1 MSAPDPIP
9 VNVFLSYS
17 REDRSQAEAVVRA
30 LEARGCKVW
39 WDGLLV
45 GGMAFANTT
54 EQALENAAAVVVLW
68 SKVSV
73 ESHWVRDEASRGRDR
88 GCLVP
93 ATLDG
98 TMPPL
103 GFRQYQVIDLTR
115 WRGKPDAPEIDAID
129 YAIRA
134 AHGSADREPPRLAQ
148 APAAALSRRRWLL
161 GAGGLGSAALAGAG
175 WFWWRRATPAAAAA
189 SPNSIAVLPFANLSS
204 DSNQS
209 YFSDGLTGEIRASLA
224 RNRRLAVIAQVSSE
238 AARDGQKDARR
249 MAADLGVAYL
259 LNGSVQRSGDTVR
272 IAAELVEG
280 QDGFSRWAQSFDRP
294 LANIFA
300 VQTEIASAVASAL
313 DATLTPG
320 AAAAN
325 TGATA
330 APDTGGTTNVAAFDA
345 YLRGRA
351 LYNRSENEASDRAAL
366 AQFDAAIALD
376 PRFAA
381 AHSARARTLLSLA
394 NQYAG
399 ADQTAALYDTAS
411 QAAVTAT
418 TLAPTFADAQSTLG
432 FVLFQGRLDVRGA
445 REAYER
451 SFLSGAGDATVL
463 GRYALYMALTGKAN
477 AAAPAMTRAV
487 ELDPLNPLVHR
498 AMASV
503 LYAARRYDDMAA
515 PLQRAL
521 RLNPKVS
528 RVHMALGNMLLQTGR
543 NAAAQQEFAR
553 EPQAMSRLTG
563 LAIAQ
568 HKLNLTAEA
577 NKTWQKLVSELGDSA
592 LYQQAQVQSQWG
604 NKDAAMA
611 LLQRARKLGDS
622 GLIYA
627 QTDPLLD
634 PLRSLPACQQLLQQ
648 LGFD

>member
-1 MSAPDPIP
+1 MP

-17 REDRSQAEAVVRA
+17 REDRSRAEAVVRA

-45 GGMAFANTT
+45 GGTAFANTT
-54 EQALENAAAVVVLW
+54 EQALESAAAVVVLW
-68 SKVSV
+68 SKISV
-73 ESHWVRDEASRGRDR
+73 ESHWVRDEATRGRDR

-115 WRGKPDAPEIDAID
+115 WRGRNDAPEMDAIH

-134 AHGSADREPPRLAQ
+134 AGGSADGAPPRPAQ
-148 APAAALSRRRWLL
+148 APRAAWSRRSWLL
-161 GAGGLGSAALAGAG
+161 GAGGVGAATLAGAG
-175 WFWWRRATPAAAAA
+175 WFWWRRATPAPAVA

-204 DSNQS
+204 DKNQS
-209 YFSDGLTGEIRASLA
+209 YFSDGLTGEIRATLA

-238 AARDGQKDARR
+238 AAGEGRKDARR
-249 MAADLGVAYL
+249 IAADLGVAFL
-259 LNGSVQRSGDTVR
+259 LNGSVQRAGDMVR
-272 IAAELVEG
+272 IATELVEG
-280 QDGFSRWAQSFDRP
+280 QGGFSRWAQSFDRP
-294 LANIFA
+294 ISNIFA
-300 VQTEIASAVASAL
+300 VQSEIAAAVASAL
-313 DATLTPG
+313 GSTLTPG
-320 AAAAN
+320 AAAADP
-325 TGATA
+325 GVA
-330 APDTGGTTNVAAFDA
+330 AAQESGGTTNVAAFDA

-381 AHSARARTLLSLA
+381 AHSARARALLSIA
-394 NQYAG
+394 NQYAR
-399 ADQTAALYDTAS
+399 ADQTAALYDAAS
-411 QAAVTAT
+411 QAAVDAT
-418 TLAPTFADAQSTLG
+418 TLAPGFADAQSTLG
-432 FVLFQGRLDVRGA
+432 FVLFQGRLDIRGA
-445 REAYER
+445 RQAYEK
-451 SFLSGAGDATVL
+451 SYQSGAGDATVL
-463 GRYALYMALTGKAN
+463 GRYALYEALIGNAN

-498 AMASV
+498 SMASV

-515 PLQRAL
+515 PLERAL
-521 RLNPKVS
+521 ALNAKVS
-528 RVHMALGNMLLQTGR
+528 RVHSALGNMLLQTGR
-543 NAAAQQEFAR
+543 TAAAHKEFAR

-568 HKLNLTAEA
+568 HKLNQTAEA
-577 NKTWQKLVSELGDSA
+577 NKTWQQLLADLGDSA

-604 NKDAAMA
+604 NKDEAMA

-634 PLRSLPACQQLLQQ
+634 PLRSLPAFQQLLQQ

>member
-1 MSAPDPIP
+1 MSAPDPLP

-17 REDRSQAEAVVRA
+17 REDRSQAEAIIRA
-30 LEARGCKVW
+30 LEARGCAVW

-45 GGMAFANTT
+45 GGLAFAKST
-54 EQALENAAAVVVLW
+54 EQALENASAVLVLW
-68 SKVSV
+68 SKISV
-73 ESHWVRDEASRGRDR
+73 ESHWVRDEATRGRDR
-88 GCLVP
+88 GCMVP

-115 WRGKPDAPEIDAID
+115 WRGKNDAPEMDAIH

-134 AHGSADREPPRLAQ
+134 VSGSASGAPPSP
-148 APAAALSRRRWLL
+148 APAPRAAWSRRSWLL
-161 GAGGLGSAALAGAG
+161 GAGGVGAATLAGAG
-175 WFWWRRATPAAAAA
+175 LFWWRRTTPAPALA

-204 DSNQS
+204 DSNQG
-209 YFSDGLTGEIRASLA
+209 YFSDGLTGEIRATLA

-238 AARDGQKDARR
+238 AVRDGQKDARH

-259 LNGSVQRSGDTVR
+259 LNGSVQRSGEMVR
-272 IAAELVEG
+272 IATELVEG
-280 QDGFSRWAQSFDRP
+280 QGGFSRWAQSFDRP
-294 LANIFA
+294 MSNIFA
-300 VQTEIASAVASAL
+300 VQSEIAAAVASAL
-313 DATLTPG
+313 DSTLIPG
-320 AAAAN
+320 AAAADPD
-325 TGATA
+325 A
-330 APDTGGTTNVAAFDA
+330 AAAQDSGGTANVAAFDA

-381 AHSARARTLLSLA
+381 AHSARARALLSIA
-394 NQYAG
+394 NQYAR
-399 ADQTAALYDTAS
+399 ADQTAALYDAAS
-411 QAAVTAT
+411 RAATTAT
-418 TLAPTFADAQSTLG
+418 TLAPGYADAQSTLG
-432 FVLFQGRLDVRGA
+432 FVLFQGRLDIRGA
-445 REAYER
+445 REAYEK
-451 SFLSGAGDATVL
+451 SYQSGAGDATVL
-463 GRYALYMALTGKAN
+463 GRYALYEALSGKAN

-498 AMASV
+498 SMGSV

-515 PLQRAL
+515 PLERAL
-521 RLNPKVS
+521 ALNPKVS
-528 RVHMALGNMLLQTGR
+528 RVHSALGNMLLQTGGT
-543 NAAAQQEFAR
+543 AAAQKEFAR

-568 HKLNLTAEA
+568 HKLNLAAEA
-577 NKTWQKLVSELGDSA
+577 NKTWQKLLADLGDSA

-604 NKDAAMA
+604 NKDAAMT

-634 PLRSLPACQQLLQQ
+634 PLRSLPAFQQLLQQ

>member
-17 REDRSQAEAVVRA
+17 REDRAQAQALVRA

-54 EQALENAAAVVVLW
+54 EQALESAAAVLVLW
-68 SKVSV
+68 SKISV
-73 ESHWVRDEASRGRDR
+73 ESHWVRDEATRGRDR

-93 ATLDG
+93 ATIDG

-115 WRGKPDAPEIDAID
+115 WRGKVDAPEIDAID
-129 YAIRA
+129 YAIHA
-134 AHGSADREPPRLAQ
+134 AHGNAGSEPPRLAL
-148 APAAALSRRRWLL
+148 APPATLSRRRWLL
-161 GAGGLGSAALAGAG
+161 GAGGVGAATLAGAG
-175 WFWWRRATPAAAAA
+175 WYRWRRAAARATGAV
-189 SPNSIAVLPFANLSS
+189 PNSIAVLPFANLSS
-204 DSNQS
+204 DRNQS
-209 YFSDGLTGEIRASLA
+209 YFSDGLTGEIRATLA

-238 AARDGQKDARR
+238 AVRGGQKDAKR

-259 LNGSVQRSGDTVR
+259 LNGSVQRSGDMVR
-272 IAAELVEG
+272 IATELVEG
-280 QDGFSRWAQSFDRP
+280 QGGFSRWAQSFDRP
-294 LANIFA
+294 MSNIFA
-300 VQTEIASAVASAL
+300 VQSEIAAAVASAL
-313 DATLTPG
+313 DITLTPG
-320 AAAAN
+320 AAAA
-325 TGATA
+325 
-330 APDTGGTTNVAAFDA
+330 PDSGGTSNVTAFDA

-381 AHSARARTLLSLA
+381 AHSARARALLSIA
-394 NQYAG
+394 NQYAR
-399 ADQTAALYDTAS
+399 ADQTAALYDAAS
-411 QAAVTAT
+411 QAAVAAT
-418 TLAPTFADAQSTLG
+418 TLAPEFADAQSTLG
-432 FVLFQGRLDVRGA
+432 FVLFQGRLDIRGA
-445 REAYER
+445 REAYEK
-451 SFLSGAGDATVL
+451 SYQSGAGDATVL
-463 GRYALYMALTGKAN
+463 GRYALYEALTGKAN
-477 AAAPAMTRAV
+477 DAAPAMARAV

-498 AMASV
+498 SMASV

-521 RLNPKVS
+521 ALNPRVS
-528 RVHMALGNMLLQTGR
+528 RVHSALGNMLLQTGR
-543 NAAAQQEFAR
+543 SAAAQQEFAR

-568 HKLNLTAEA
+568 HKLNLAAEA
-577 NKTWQKLVSELGDSA
+577 NKTWRKLLADLGDSA

-604 NKDAAMA
+604 ETGAAMA
-611 LLQRARKLGDS
+611 LLQRARQLGDS

-634 PLRSLPACQQLLQQ
+634 PLRSLPAFQQLLQQ

>member
-1 MSAPDPIP
+1 MP
-9 VNVFLSYS
+9 VTVFLSYS

-45 GGMAFANTT
+45 GGIAFANTT
-54 EQALENAAAVVVLW
+54 EQALESAAAVVVLW
-68 SKVSV
+68 SKISV
-73 ESHWVRDEASRGRDR
+73 ESHWVRDEATRGRDR

-115 WRGKPDAPEIDAID
+115 WRGRNDAPEMDAIH

-134 AHGSADREPPRLAQ
+134 ASGSADGAPPRPAQ
-148 APAAALSRRRWLL
+148 APRAAWTRRSWLL
-161 GAGGLGSAALAGAG
+161 GTGGVGAATLAGAG
-175 WFWWRRATPAAAAA
+175 WFWWRRTTPAPAVA

-204 DSNQS
+204 DRDQS
-209 YFSDGLTGEIRASLA
+209 YFSDGLTGEIRATLA

-238 AARDGQKDARR
+238 AAGDGQKDARR
-249 MAADLGVAYL
+249 IAADLGVAYL
-259 LNGSVQRSGDTVR
+259 LNGSVQRSGGTVR
-272 IAAELVEG
+272 IATELVEG
-280 QDGFSRWAQSFDRP
+280 QGGFSRWAQSFDRP
-294 LANIFA
+294 MSNIFA
-300 VQTEIASAVASAL
+300 VQSEIAAAVASAL
-313 DATLTPG
+313 GSTLTPG
-320 AAAAN
+320 AAAADP
-325 TGATA
+325 GVA
-330 APDTGGTTNVAAFDA
+330 AAQDSGGTTNVAAFDA

-381 AHSARARTLLSLA
+381 AHSARARALLSIA
-394 NQYAG
+394 NQYAR
-399 ADQTAALYDTAS
+399 ADQTAALYDAAS
-411 QAAVTAT
+411 QAAVDAT
-418 TLAPTFADAQSTLG
+418 TLAPGFADAQSTLG
-432 FVLFQGRLDVRGA
+432 FVLFQGRLDIRGA
-445 REAYER
+445 REAYEKSYR
-451 SFLSGAGDATVL
+451 SGAGDATVL
-463 GRYALYMALTGKAN
+463 GRYALYEALIGNAN

-498 AMASV
+498 SMASV

-515 PLQRAL
+515 PLERAL
-521 RLNPKVS
+521 ALNAKVS
-528 RVHMALGNMLLQTGR
+528 RVHSALGNMLLQTGR
-543 NAAAQQEFAR
+543 AAAAQKEFAR

-568 HKLNLTAEA
+568 HKLNQTAEA
-577 NKTWQKLVSELGDSA
+577 NKTWQQLLADLGDSA

-604 NKDAAMA
+604 NRDAAMA

-622 GLIYA
+622 GLIYS

-634 PLRSLPACQQLLQQ
+634 PLRSLPAFQQLLQQ

>member
-1 MSAPDPIP
+1 MTAPDPIA

-17 REDRSQAEAVVRA
+17 REDRTQAEAVVRA
-30 LEARGCKVW
+30 LELRGCKVW

-68 SKVSV
+68 STISV
-73 ESHWVRDEASRGRDR
+73 ESHWVRDEATRGRDR

-93 ATLDG
+93 ATIDG

-115 WRGKPDAPEIDAID
+115 WRGKPDAPEIDAIN

-134 AHGSADREPPRLAQ
+134 AHGSADSEPPRLAQ
-148 APAAALSRRRWLL
+148 APPAALSRRHWLL
-161 GAGGLGSAALAGAG
+161 GVGGMSAATLAGAG
-175 WFWWRRATPAAAAA
+175 WLWWRRAAPATAGA

-209 YFSDGLTGEIRASLA
+209 YFSDGLTGEIRATLA
-224 RNRRLAVIAQVSSE
+224 RNRRLSVIAQVSSE
-238 AARDGQKDARR
+238 AAGVGQKDARS
-249 MAADLGVAYL
+249 MAAYLGVSYL
-259 LNGSVQRSGDTVR
+259 LNGSVQRSGDMVR

-280 QDGFSRWAQSFDRP
+280 QGGFSRWAQSFDRP
-294 LANIFA
+294 LSNIFA

-313 DATLTPG
+313 DSTLTPG
-320 AAAAN
+320 AAAAQ
-325 TGATA
+325 
-330 APDTGGTTNVAAFDA
+330 DSGGTSNVAAFDA

-366 AQFDAAIALD
+366 TQFDAAIALD

-381 AHSARARTLLSLA
+381 AHSARARALLSIA
-394 NQYAG
+394 NQYAS
-399 ADQTAALYDTAS
+399 ADQTAALYDAAS

-432 FVLFQGRLDVRGA
+432 FVLFQGRLDIRGA
-445 REAYER
+445 RQAYER
-451 SFLSGAGDATVL
+451 SFQSGAGDATVL
-463 GRYALYMALTGKAN
+463 GRYALYEALTGKVN

-498 AMASV
+498 SMASV
-503 LYAARRYDDMAA
+503 LYAARRYNDMAA

-521 RLNPKVS
+521 TLNPRVS
-528 RVHMALGNMLLQTGR
+528 RVRAALGNMLLQTGR
-543 NAAAQQEFAR
+543 TAAAQQEFAR

-568 HKLNLTAEA
+568 HKLNLAAEA
-577 NKTWQKLVSELGDSA
+577 NKTWLKLVSDLGDSA

-604 NKDAAMA
+604 NADEAMA

-634 PLRSLPACQQLLQQ
+634 PLRSLPAFQKLLQQ

>member
-1 MSAPDPIP
+1 MP

-30 LEARGCKVW
+30 LEARGCRVW

-45 GGMAFANTT
+45 GGIAFANTT
-54 EQALENAAAVVVLW
+54 EQALESAAAVIVLW
-68 SKVSV
+68 SKISV
-73 ESHWVRDEASRGRDR
+73 ESHWVRDEATRGRDR

-115 WRGKPDAPEIDAID
+115 WRGRNDAPEMDAMH

-134 AHGSADREPPRLAQ
+134 ASGSASGAPPRPAQ
-148 APAAALSRRRWLL
+148 APRAAWTRRSWLL
-161 GAGGLGSAALAGAG
+161 GTGGVGAATLAGAG
-175 WFWWRRATPAAAAA
+175 WFWWRRTTPAPAVA

-204 DSNQS
+204 DKDQS
-209 YFSDGLTGEIRASLA
+209 YFSDGLTGEIRATLA

-238 AARDGQKDARR
+238 AAGEGQKDARR
-249 MAADLGVAYL
+249 IAADLGVAYL
-259 LNGSVQRSGDTVR
+259 LNGSVQRSGGTVR
-272 IAAELVEG
+272 IATELVEG
-280 QDGFSRWAQSFDRP
+280 QGGFSRWAQSFDRP
-294 LANIFA
+294 MSNIFA
-300 VQTEIASAVASAL
+300 VQSEIAAAVASAL
-313 DATLTPG
+313 GSTLTPG
-320 AAAAN
+320 AAAADP
-325 TGATA
+325 GVA
-330 APDTGGTTNVAAFDA
+330 AAQDSGGTTNVAAFDA

-381 AHSARARTLLSLA
+381 AHSARARALLSIA
-394 NQYAG
+394 NQYAR
-399 ADQTAALYDTAS
+399 ADQTATLYDAAS
-411 QAAVTAT
+411 QAAVDAT
-418 TLAPTFADAQSTLG
+418 TLAPGFADAQSTLG
-432 FVLFQGRLDVRGA
+432 FVLFQGRLDIRGA
-445 REAYER
+445 REAYEK
-451 SFLSGAGDATVL
+451 SYQSGAGDATVL
-463 GRYALYMALTGKAN
+463 GRYALYVALIGNAN

-498 AMASV
+498 SMASV

-515 PLQRAL
+515 PLERAL
-521 RLNPKVS
+521 ALNAKVS
-528 RVHMALGNMLLQTGR
+528 RVHSALGNMLLQTGR
-543 NAAAQQEFAR
+543 TAAAQKEFTR

-568 HKLNLTAEA
+568 HKLNQTAEA
-577 NKTWQKLVSELGDSA
+577 NKTWQKLLADLGDSA

-604 NKDAAMA
+604 NRDAAMA

-634 PLRSLPACQQLLQQ
+634 PLRSLPAFQQLLQQ